1 IRVSVAGFESFY
13 PDLSSFLSFFSKK
26 NTLFEFSESHAMQG
40 NSPCF
45 IYCTFTG
52 KEKDVETGYGYF
64 GARYMDHELMTM
76 WLSVDPMADKYPSIS
91 PYAYCAWNPVRLIDL
106 DGRDLFIPDKKC
118 ENHGISRNDI
128 LSLVR
133 KKNRKYIQF
142 DENGKVHISCEVTE
156 GKLKMDKGLALIYD
170 MVYSDKLFFYE
181 SNDDISSVFRDEEKH
196 DMSENELGVINAS
209 KYGKDSNHGYTH
221 VPKEGFD
228 GHVILARSGEWLDG
242 NNNSLRISLLFH
254 ELSENYYR
262 THCGMDY
269 EDAHHNA
276 RMRESVSFGNNN
288 PGYFYKCL
296 GVRYIYNGQTAQW

>member
-1 IRVSVAGFESFY
+1 MYTGRILSTGMNTDGKPFVAYRVSSRSFPNRQCLKFE
-13 PDLSSFLSFFSKK
+13 
-26 NTLFEFSESHAMQG
+26 
-40 NSPCF
+40 
-45 IYCTFTG
+45 
-52 KEKDVETGYGYF
+52 
-64 GARYMDHELMTM
+64 
-76 WLSVDPMADKYPSIS
+76 
-91 PYAYCAWNPVRLIDL
+91 
-106 DGRDLFIPDKKC
+106 
-118 ENHGISRNDI
+118 
-128 LSLVR
+128 
-133 KKNRKYIQF
+133 NRAA
-142 DENGKVHISCEVTE
+142 V
-156 GKLKMDKGLALIYD
+156 
-170 MVYSDKLFFYE
+170 
-181 SNDDISSVFRDEEKH
+181 
-196 DMSENELGVINAS
+196 
-209 KYGKDSNHGYTH
+209 